1 MENLPFNPSNIVISE
16 ADVSNLLNAYSCKHI
31 IKNINL
37 FRCAMVHRSYC
48 TRKNESITVG
58 NERCPNDCIPLQD
71 NSNER
76 LEFLGD
82 AVLNLI
88 VGGYL
93 FERYD
98 QENEGFL
105 TKIRTKL
112 VCGRML
118 SELAAKI
125 DIKQFFIISKQIEDA
140 NGRENAK
147 ILEDMFEAF
156 LGALYLDADHN
167 IDIVAEW
174 LMTVIETNVDFTH
187 LILHNDNPK
196 DCVIRYFQ
204 HTFGFI
210 PKFEEYNVEFIDG
223 KKQFKV
229 CLRDSASQISSI
241 GSGSSKKKAENDC
254 AQRYLDTLSTEQAG
268 MK

>member
-1 MENLPFNPSNIVISE
+1 MENLPFNQLNVVISE
-16 ADVSNLLNAYSCKHI
+16 SDVYHLLKAYSCSHI
-31 IKNINL
+31 IKNINI

-48 TRKNESITVG
+48 TRKNETIIVG
-58 NERCPNDCIPLQD
+58 NGKCPIDCIPLQD

-112 VCGRML
+112 VCGQML
-118 SELAAKI
+118 AVLAAKI
-125 DIKQFFIISKQIEDA
+125 DINKFFIISKQIEET
-140 NGRENAK
+140 NGRDNTK

-167 IDIVAEW
+167 VDIVAEW
-174 LMTVIETNVDFTH
+174 LMTVIETHVDFSH
-187 LILHNDNPK
+187 IILHNDNPK
-196 DCVIRYFQ
+196 DCVIRHFQ
-204 HTFGFI
+204 HTYGYI
-210 PKFEEYNVEFIDG
+210 PKFEEYNIEFVDG

-229 CLRDSASQISSI
+229 CIRDTMNVITSI

-254 AQRYLDTLSTEQAG
+254 AQRYIDTLSTDQVVT
-268 MK
+268 